1 MSTAADYQGVVV
13 RPGIRTAPR
22 RRPVRITGKGVFQQG
37 EELGQ
42 FEMGST
48 VILLFCQPV
57 EFAVKEGDL
66 VQMGQSLTA

>member
-1 MSTAADYQGVVV
+1 MK
-13 RPGIRTAPR
+13 R
-22 RRPVRITGKGVFQQG
+22 VFQQG

-48 VILLFCQPV
+48 VILLFSQPV

>member
-1 MSTAADYQGVVV
+1 MLVAGIKPVWLPQAY
-13 RPGIRTAPR
+13 RPKLEIATEMKR
-22 RRPVRITGKGVFQQG
+22 VFQQG

-48 VILLFCQPV
+48 VILLFSQPV